1 MTFNNIDLTVP
12 LAEARAA
19 EEASRTTA
27 AALGLSAV
35 LVHEEPMRRLL
46 RMSGGNLWP
55 WPMRCPCPI
64 CGTKHTHC
72 TDPAMLKGKP
82 SHRVAHCPD
91 PESRPRRYRE
101 TGRHPWGY
109 SLYLKPQK

>member
-1 MTFNNIDLTVP
+1 MTGKFAPVYPVNYRFAPATDAARRGAKMTDRCVPIYPVELQRDPRGDTV
-12 LAEARAA
+12 
-19 EEASRTTA
+19 
-27 AALGLSAV
+27 V
-35 LVHEEPMRRLL
+35 FVY
-46 RMSGGNLWP
+46 
-55 WPMRCPCPI
+55 PCPI
-64 CGTKHTHC
+64 CGTKHTHG
-72 TDPAMLKGKP
+72 TDPAMLAGKP